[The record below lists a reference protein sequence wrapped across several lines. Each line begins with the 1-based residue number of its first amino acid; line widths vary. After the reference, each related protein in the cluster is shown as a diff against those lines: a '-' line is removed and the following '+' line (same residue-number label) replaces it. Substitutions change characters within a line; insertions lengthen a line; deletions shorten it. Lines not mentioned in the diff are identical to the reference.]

1 METDDKRVRKN
12 RKISKDTESDRSRIK
27 NITNKVHPEYEV
39 PKKRPARRTE
49 EDEEM
54 ARKRAE
60 ARRKKQHQERRRKII
75 RRRKQKQA
83 LRLVAACLVI
93 AALVVTVFSVKNYNS
108 GSRHDN
114 KGMNSYESG
123 DYDTAVN
130 EFKEA
135 ISYDGSNA
143 DYYIHLGM
151 AYVEQK
157 SYDEALGYFNQAEGC
172 AENDDQKALLNRGR
186 GIACLYQGDYQT
198 AIKWFGDALNISSQS
213 NDIRIDT
220 LYYKAEAEQ
229 KSGDYQAAV
238 QSYGQIIDLKD
249 DAGTRMLRGMAY
261 MQLQDYASAEK
272 DLYAAIKQSRK
283 SYAVYRTL
291 YSALEA
297 QGKDDEAKQVLNDA
311 LQLSG
316 SSGEDYYNRGMIYV
330 DLQDYTNAADM
341 LNKSY
346 DKGYKA
352 ALLGLGELSYTQQDY
367 DTALTYYGKYFDEV
381 DISSVDASLAAKAYN
396 QYAAVLLAKG
406 EYEKAAQACE
416 SGLTYNDRESDA
428 ALSFNLIVSYEHLEQ
443 WEDAYNTAKTYVS
456 KYPEDTKGQK
466 EYQFLES
473 RVTQ

>member
-1 METDDKRVRKN
+1 MENDDKRVRKN

-114 KGMNSYESG
+114 KGMNAYESG

-316 SSGEDYYNRGMIYV
+316 SSSEDYYNRGMIYV

-352 ALLGLGELSYTQQDY
+352 ALLGLGEVSYTQQDY

-466 EYQFLES
+466 EYRFLES

>member
-1 METDDKRVRKN
+1 MENDDKRVRKN

-114 KGMNSYESG
+114 KGMNAYESG

-272 DLYAAIKQSRK
+272 DLYVAIKQSRK

-352 ALLGLGELSYTQQDY
+352 ALLGLGEVSYTQQDY
-367 DTALTYYGKYFDEV
+367 DTALTYYGKYFDVV
-381 DISSVDASLAAKAYN
+381 DISRVDASLAAKAYN

>member
-1 METDDKRVRKN
+1 MENDDKRVRKN
-12 RKISKDTESDRSRIK
+12 RKIAKNTESDRSRIK

-60 ARRKKQHQERRRKII
+60 ARRKKQHQKRRRKII

-114 KGMNSYESG
+114 KGMNAYESG

-352 ALLGLGELSYTQQDY
+352 ALLGLGEVSYTQQDY

>member
-1 METDDKRVRKN
+1 MENDDKRVRKN

-114 KGMNSYESG
+114 KGMNAYESG

-198 AIKWFGDALNISSQS
+198 AIKWFGDALNISSQN

-297 QGKDDEAKQVLNDA
+297 QGKDDEAKQILNDA

-330 DLQDYTNAADM
+330 DLQDYTNAVDM

-352 ALLGLGELSYTQQDY
+352 ALLGLGEASYTQQDY

-396 QYAAVLLAKG
+396 QYAVVLLAKG

>member
-1 METDDKRVRKN
+1 MENDDKRVRKN
-12 RKISKDTESDRSRIK
+12 RKIAKNTESDRSRIK

-114 KGMNSYESG
+114 KGMNAYESG

-352 ALLGLGELSYTQQDY
+352 ALLGLGEVSYTQQDY

>member
-1 METDDKRVRKN
+1 MENDDKRVRKN

-381 DISSVDASLAAKAYN
+381 DISNVDASLAAKAYN

>member
-1 METDDKRVRKN
+1 MENDDKRVRKN
-12 RKISKDTESDRSRIK
+12 RKIAKDTESDRSRIK

-114 KGMNSYESG
+114 KGMNAYESG

-229 KSGDYQAAV
+229 KSGDYQASV

-283 SYAVYRTL
+283 SYTVYRTL

-330 DLQDYTNAADM
+330 DLQDYTNAVDM

-352 ALLGLGELSYTQQDY
+352 ALLGLGEVSYTQQDY

-416 SGLTYNDRESDA
+416 SGLTYNDRETDA
-428 ALSFNLIVSYEHLEQ
+428 VLSFNLIVSYEHLER

>member
-1 METDDKRVRKN
+1 MENDDKRVRKN

-297 QGKDDEAKQVLNDA
+297 QSKDDEAKQVLNDA

>member
-1 METDDKRVRKN
+1 M
-12 RKISKDTESDRSRIK
+12 
-27 NITNKVHPEYEV
+27 
-39 PKKRPARRTE
+39 
-49 EDEEM
+49 
-54 ARKRAE
+54 
-60 ARRKKQHQERRRKII
+60 
-75 RRRKQKQA
+75 
-83 LRLVAACLVI
+83 
-93 AALVVTVFSVKNYNS
+93 VTVFSVKNYNS

-114 KGMNSYESG
+114 KGMNAYESG

-172 AENDDQKALLNRGR
+172 AENDDQNALLNRGR

-316 SSGEDYYNRGMIYV
+316 SSSEDYYNRGMIYV

-352 ALLGLGELSYTQQDY
+352 ALLGLGEVSYTQQDY

>member
-1 METDDKRVRKN
+1 MENDDKRVRKN

-114 KGMNSYESG
+114 KGMNAYESG

-330 DLQDYTNAADM
+330 DLQDYTNATDM

-352 ALLGLGELSYTQQDY
+352 ALLGLGEVSYTQQDY

-443 WEDAYNTAKTYVS
+443 WEDAYNTAKAYVS

>member
-1 METDDKRVRKN
+1 MENDDKRVRKN

-114 KGMNSYESG
+114 KGMNAYESG

-330 DLQDYTNAADM
+330 ALQDYTNAADM

>member
-1 METDDKRVRKN
+1 MENDDKRVRKN

-114 KGMNSYESG
+114 KGMNAYESG

-316 SSGEDYYNRGMIYV
+316 SSSEDYYNRGMIYV

-352 ALLGLGELSYTQQDY
+352 ALLGLGEVSYTQQDY

-396 QYAAVLLAKG
+396 QYAAVLVAKG

>member
-1 METDDKRVRKN
+1 MENDDKRVRKN
-12 RKISKDTESDRSRIK
+12 RKIAKDTESDRSRIK

-83 LRLVAACLVI
+83 LRLVAVCLVI

-114 KGMNSYESG
+114 KGMNAYESG

-283 SYAVYRTL
+283 SYTVYRTL

-316 SSGEDYYNRGMIYV
+316 SSSEDYYNRGMIYV

-352 ALLGLGELSYTQQDY
+352 ALLGLGEVSYTQQDY

>member
-1 METDDKRVRKN
+1 MENDDKRVRKN

-261 MQLQDYASAEK
+261 MQLRDYASAEK

>member
-1 METDDKRVRKN
+1 MENDDKRVRKN

-39 PKKRPARRTE
+39 PKKRPARGTE

-114 KGMNSYESG
+114 KGMNAYESG

>member
-1 METDDKRVRKN
+1 MENDDKRVRKN

-114 KGMNSYESG
+114 KGMNAYESG

-352 ALLGLGELSYTQQDY
+352 ALLGLGEVSYTQQDY

-466 EYQFLES
+466 EYQLLES

>member
-1 METDDKRVRKN
+1 MENDDKRVRKN

-283 SYAVYRTL
+283 SYAVYSTL

>member
-1 METDDKRVRKN
+1 MENDDKRVRKN

-157 SYDEALGYFNQAEGC
+157 SYDGYFNQAEGC

-297 QGKDDEAKQVLNDA
+297 QDKDDEAKQVLNDA

>member
-1 METDDKRVRKN
+1 MENDDKRVRKN

-311 LQLSG
+311 LQLSD

>member
-1 METDDKRVRKN
+1 MENDDKRVRKN
-12 RKISKDTESDRSRIK
+12 RKIAKDTESDRSRIK

-39 PKKRPARRTE
+39 PKKRSARRTE

-114 KGMNSYESG
+114 KGMNAYESG

-352 ALLGLGELSYTQQDY
+352 ALLGLGEVSYTQQDY

>member
-1 METDDKRVRKN
+1 MENDDKRVRKN

-297 QGKDDEAKQVLNDA
+297 QDKDDEAKQVLNDA

-406 EYEKAAQACE
+406 EYEKAAQVCE

>member
-1 METDDKRVRKN
+1 MENDDKRVRKN

-54 ARKRAE
+54 ARKRAK

-114 KGMNSYESG
+114 KGMNAYESG

-297 QGKDDEAKQVLNDA
+297 QDKDDEAKQVLNDA

>member
-1 METDDKRVRKN
+1 MENDDKRVRKN
-12 RKISKDTESDRSRIK
+12 RKIAKDTESDRSRIK

-114 KGMNSYESG
+114 KGMNAYESG

-297 QGKDDEAKQVLNDA
+297 QDKDDEAKQVLNDA

>member
-1 METDDKRVRKN
+1 LENDDKRVRKN

>member
-1 METDDKRVRKN
+1 MENDDKRVRKN

-416 SGLTYNDRESDA
+416 SGLTYNDRESDT

>member
-1 METDDKRVRKN
+1 MENDDKRVRKN

-75 RRRKQKQA
+75 RRRKQKKA

-114 KGMNSYESG
+114 KGMNAYESG

-283 SYAVYRTL
+283 SYTVYRTL

-297 QGKDDEAKQVLNDA
+297 QGKDDEAKKVLNDA

-316 SSGEDYYNRGMIYV
+316 SSSEDYYNRGMIYV

-352 ALLGLGELSYTQQDY
+352 ALLGLGEVSYTQQDY

>member
-1 METDDKRVRKN
+1 MENDDKRVRKN

-114 KGMNSYESG
+114 KGMNAYESG

-352 ALLGLGELSYTQQDY
+352 ALLGLGELSYTQQVY

>member
-1 METDDKRVRKN
+1 MENDDKRVRKN

-352 ALLGLGELSYTQQDY
+352 ALLGLGEVSYTQQDY

>member
-1 METDDKRVRKN
+1 MENDDKRVRKN

-39 PKKRPARRTE
+39 SKKRPARRTE

-114 KGMNSYESG
+114 KGMNAYESG

-157 SYDEALGYFNQAEGC
+157 SYDEALGYFNQAESC

-297 QGKDDEAKQVLNDA
+297 QSKDDEAKQVLNDA

-443 WEDAYNTAKTYVS
+443 WEDAYNTAKTHVS

>member
-1 METDDKRVRKN
+1 MENDDKRVRKN
-12 RKISKDTESDRSRIK
+12 RKIAKDTESDRSRIK

-114 KGMNSYESG
+114 KGMNAYESG

-229 KSGDYQAAV
+229 KSGDYQASV

-283 SYAVYRTL
+283 SYTVYRTL

-316 SSGEDYYNRGMIYV
+316 SSSEDYYNRGMIYV

-352 ALLGLGELSYTQQDY
+352 ALLGLGEVSYTQQDY

>member
-1 METDDKRVRKN
+1 MENDDKRVRKN

-39 PKKRPARRTE
+39 SKKRPARRTE

-114 KGMNSYESG
+114 KGMNAYESG

-297 QGKDDEAKQVLNDA
+297 QSKDDEAKQVLNDA

-330 DLQDYTNAADM
+330 DLQDYTNATDM

-346 DKGYKA
+346 DKGYKT

>member
-1 METDDKRVRKN
+1 MENDDKRVRKN

-39 PKKRPARRTE
+39 LKKRPARRTE

-114 KGMNSYESG
+114 KGMNAYESG

-157 SYDEALGYFNQAEGC
+157 SYDEALGYFNQAESC

-297 QGKDDEAKQVLNDA
+297 QSKDDEAKQVLNDA

>member
-1 METDDKRVRKN
+1 MENDDKRVRKN

-114 KGMNSYESG
+114 KGMNAYESG

-297 QGKDDEAKQVLNDA
+297 QGTDDEAKQVLNDA

-316 SSGEDYYNRGMIYV
+316 SSSEDYYNRGMIYV

-352 ALLGLGELSYTQQDY
+352 ALLGLGEVSYTQQDY

>member
-1 METDDKRVRKN
+1 MENDDKRVRKN

-75 RRRKQKQA
+75 RRRRQKQA

-114 KGMNSYESG
+114 KGMNAYESG

-352 ALLGLGELSYTQQDY
+352 ALLGLGEASYTQQDY

>member
-1 METDDKRVRKN
+1 MENDDKRVRKN

-54 ARKRAE
+54 ARKWAE

-114 KGMNSYESG
+114 KGMNAYESG
-123 DYDTAVN
+123 DYNTAVN

-283 SYAVYRTL
+283 SYTVYRTL

>member
-1 METDDKRVRKN
+1 MENDDKRVRKN
-12 RKISKDTESDRSRIK
+12 RKIAKDTESDRSRIK

-316 SSGEDYYNRGMIYV
+316 SSSEDYYNRGMIYV

>member
-1 METDDKRVRKN
+1 MENDDKRVRKN

-114 KGMNSYESG
+114 KGMNAYESG

-198 AIKWFGDALNISSQS
+198 AIKWFGDALNISSQI

-283 SYAVYRTL
+283 SYTVYRTL

-297 QGKDDEAKQVLNDA
+297 QGKDDEAKKVLNDA

-316 SSGEDYYNRGMIYV
+316 SSSEDYYNRGMIYV

-352 ALLGLGELSYTQQDY
+352 ALLGLGEVSYTQQDY

-406 EYEKAAQACE
+406 EYEKAAQAGE
-416 SGLTYNDRESDA
+416 SGLTYNDRGSDA

>member
-1 METDDKRVRKN
+1 MENDDKRVRKN

-198 AIKWFGDALNISSQS
+198 AIKWFRDALNISSQS

-352 ALLGLGELSYTQQDY
+352 ALLGLGEVSYTQQDY

>member
-1 METDDKRVRKN
+1 MENDDKRVRKN
-12 RKISKDTESDRSRIK
+12 RKISKNTESDRSRIK

-83 LRLVAACLVI
+83 LRLIAACLVI

-114 KGMNSYESG
+114 KGMNAYESG

-283 SYAVYRTL
+283 SYTVYRTL

-316 SSGEDYYNRGMIYV
+316 SSSEDYYNRGMIYV

-352 ALLGLGELSYTQQDY
+352 ALLGLGEVSYTQQDY

>member
-1 METDDKRVRKN
+1 MENDDKRVRKN

-39 PKKRPARRTE
+39 LKKRPARRTE

-114 KGMNSYESG
+114 KGMNAYESG

-157 SYDEALGYFNQAEGC
+157 SYDEALGYFNQAESC

-297 QGKDDEAKQVLNDA
+297 QSKDDEAKQVLNDA

-352 ALLGLGELSYTQQDY
+352 ALLGLGEVSYTQQDY